1 MTLLLIILACGQ
13 SVAQEFPYEPT
24 LPVDYSP
31 VQKQTQEM
39 LSSVDAIE
47 FFLQDKQDFERFCPK
62 AQWEQPCLDDY
73 KGEPKSY
80 LPEGCLPEE
89 EKKSRAESKAVEP

>member
-1 MTLLLIILACGQ
+1 MNSDHKDLEKIEDGLSKKLIYRKTEKENTKIIIDF
-13 SVAQEFPYEPT
+13 S
-24 LPVDYSP
+24 
-31 VQKQTQEM
+31 K
-39 LSSVDAIE
+39 
-47 FFLQDKQDFERFCPK
+47 DKQDFERFCPK